1 MQNITLYLNGDRG
14 IKVLETL
21 IKLNKYT
28 VFVFSLK
35 KIVFPYKFSE
45 DKIVH
50 KLIKNINDKKHILN
64 IKNINPYLSIV
75 AGFPQIFNEEL
86 INLPEFGTINLHA
99 GPLPKY
105 RGGSPLNWQII
116 NGEDQ
121 IGISIIQ
128 MAEGIDT
135 GDIIC
140 KSSFKLNLLD
150 NIKTVHNYANKLFS
164 NMVINVLEQIESK
177 SQVVIKQDS
186 HDSIYWHQR
195 SDLDGRINWQKMTA
209 LQVYNFIRALTKPY
223 PGAYTFFS
231 EYKLRIFLA
240 ELTNEKFYGTP
251 GRVVKIKKNKLLVI
265 CADKGLFIKKYKFE
279 KYSGC
284 LKSGMQLK

>member
-1 MQNITLYLNGDRG
+1 MKNIILYLNGDRG

-21 IKLNKYT
+21 IKINKYN

-35 KIVFPYKFSE
+35 KIVFPYKLAE
-45 DKIVH
+45 DIIVY

-86 INLPEFGTINLHA
+86 INLPDFGTINLHA

-121 IGISIIQ
+121 IGLSIIQ
-128 MAEGIDT
+128 MAKGIDT
-135 GDIIC
+135 GDIIY
-140 KSSFKLNLLD
+140 KSSFKLDLLD
-150 NIKTVHNYANKLFS
+150 NIKSVHNYANKLFS
-164 NMVINVLEQIESK
+164 NMVIKVLEQIESK

-195 SDLDGRINWQKMTA
+195 SDLDGRINWEKMTA

-265 CADKGLFIKKYKFE
+265 CADKGLYIKKYKFE
-279 KYSGC
+279 KYSGD
-284 LKSGMQLK
+284 LKNGMQLK

>member
-1 MQNITLYLNGDRG
+1 MQNIILYLNGDRG

-21 IKLNKYT
+21 IELNKFN

-35 KIVFPYKFSE
+35 KIVFPYELAE
-45 DKIVH
+45 DKIIH
-50 KLIKNINDKKHILN
+50 KIIKNINDKKHILH
-64 IKNINPYLSIV
+64 IKNIDPYLSIV

-86 INLPEFGTINLHA
+86 INIAKLGTINLHA

-116 NGEDQ
+116 NGEDN
-121 IGISIIQ
+121 IGLSIIQ
-128 MAEGIDT
+128 MAKGIDT

-140 KSSFKLNLLD
+140 KSSFKLDLLD
-150 NIKTVHNYANKLFS
+150 NIKTVHDYTNKLFS
-164 NMVINVLEQIESK
+164 NMVVKVLEQIESK
-177 SQVVIKQDS
+177 SQVVIRQDS
-186 HDSIYWHQR
+186 LDSIYWHQR
-195 SDLDGRINWQKMTA
+195 SDLDGRINWEKMTA

-231 EYKLRIFLA
+231 EYRLRIFLA

-265 CADKGLFIKKYKFE
+265 CADKGLYIKKYKFE
-279 KYSGC
+279 KYTGD
-284 LKSGMQLK
+284 LKNGMQLK